1 MKLEIE
7 EVETENQKLIHETT
21 SICPECLKVL
31 KARIYE
37 ENGKVM
43 ISKTCPEHGEF
54 TDVYWSDASLYYK
67 AKRWERSKR
76 DLKVFN
82 TKIDEGCPFD
92 CGLCE
97 AHESHTGLANIVVT
111 NRCDLSCWYCF
122 FYAGKAGYVYE
133 PSLEQIRRMMKNLRV
148 EKPIACNA
156 IQLTGGEPTV
166 RDDLVDIIKMAKE
179 EGFEHVQLNT
189 NGISIGNDFEL
200 FKKLNDAGAGV
211 LYLSFDGVSKKTNP
225 KNHDAIP
232 KILENARKT
241 KKMNIVLVPTV
252 IGGVNDF
259 EVGSILDFGFQNNDV
274 IKGINYQPVSL
285 VGRMPRKEREQMR
298 ITIPD
303 VIKKI
308 EDYTNGMVG
317 RDDFYPIPY
326 TGVFSDFIESLS
338 GKPQYDLNT
347 HFACGMGTYVFKDE
361 SKLVPITRF
370 VDVEGLSEFLRENT
384 NKDEVGINKFLF
396 STKLLYKLRGF
407 IDNSKKP
414 RWLDIYRLLFDALVR
429 HDYSSLGRLHNNS
442 LFIGMMHFMDLYNYD
457 VERVEKCVIHY
468 ATPDDKIV
476 PFCAFNVLPELY
488 RDKSQKLFSTSLK
501 PSK

>member
-1 MKLEIE
+1 MKIKLSEDK
-7 EVETENQKLIHETT
+7 TNGQKPIHETN
-21 SICPECLKVL
+21 SVCPECLRIL
-31 KARIYE
+31 NARIYE
-37 ENGKVM
+37 ENGRVM

-54 TDVYWSDASLYYK
+54 TDVYWSDSEIYYK
-67 AKRWERSKR
+67 TKKWERNKR
-76 DLKVFN
+76 SLEVFN
-82 TKIDEGCPFD
+82 TKVDKGCPFD

-97 AHESHTGLANIVVT
+97 KHENHTGLANIVVT
-111 NRCDLSCWYCF
+111 NKCDLNCWYCF
-122 FYAGKAGYVYE
+122 FYAEKAGYVYE
-133 PSLEQIRRMMKNLRV
+133 PTLEQIKTMMKNLRG

-156 IQLTGGEPTV
+156 LQLTGGEPTM

-179 EGFEHVQLNT
+179 EGFEHIQLNT
-189 NGISIGNDFEL
+189 NGINIGNDYEL
-200 FKKLNDAGAGV
+200 FKKLNKAGAGV

-225 KNHDAIP
+225 KNHDAVP
-232 KILENARKT
+232 KVLENARKT

-259 EVGSILDFGFQNNDV
+259 EVGDILDFGFKNNDV
-274 IKGINYQPVSL
+274 VKGINYQPVSI
-285 VGRMPRKEREQMR
+285 VGRMPRKQREEMR

-308 EDYTNGMVG
+308 EEHTNGMIG

-361 SKLVPITRF
+361 DKLIPITRF

-384 NKDEVGINKFLF
+384 GKINGRVDKVVFA
-396 STKLLYKLRGF
+396 SKLLYKLNGF

-414 RWLDIYRLLFDALVR
+414 SWLDIYGILLDTLVK
-429 HDYSSLGRLHNNS
+429 HDYSSLGKLHDNS

-457 VERVEKCVIHY
+457 IERVEKCVIHY
-468 ATPDDKIV
+468 ATPDDRII
-476 PFCAFNVLPELY
+476 PFCAFNVFPEIY
-488 RDKSQKLFSTSLK
+488 RDKSQKAFSTSLK
-501 PSK
+501 K